1 MSGNGGK
8 QGLNVS
14 YSPDLK
20 NGVYLQIVRVGSQVR
35 LILDG
40 VLINTFENITGDFT
54 SCTFN
59 NTVDGA
65 TVCPKIDENITEFS
79 KVALAGWT
87 DVSIAEGV
95 AGDFTAEFSVKVSNI
110 NDFRGGVRL
119 VYKGGCIEFNLTNV
133 DDNNDGAF
141 RLDIK
146 GNAPNSLITDW
157 PTLYTVPTNDSLG
170 SAIAETGV
178 TFKVVRTGGVL
189 KLYIGDGATE
199 VYSTANK
206 DLFKDL
212 TLSGPVNVLANHD
225 SGGVTLYAVSL
236 TQTEATA

>member
-1 MSGNGGK
+1 M
-8 QGLNVS
+8 
-14 YSPDLK
+14 
-20 NGVYLQIVRVGSQVR
+20 
-35 LILDG
+35 
-40 VLINTFENITGDFT
+40 
-54 SCTFN
+54 
-59 NTVDGA
+59 
-65 TVCPKIDENITEFS
+65 
-79 KVALAGWT
+79 
-87 DVSIAEGV
+87 
-95 AGDFTAEFSVKVSNI
+95 
-110 NDFRGGVRL
+110 
-119 VYKGGCIEFNLTNV
+119 TNV

-206 DLFKDL
+206 ELFKDL